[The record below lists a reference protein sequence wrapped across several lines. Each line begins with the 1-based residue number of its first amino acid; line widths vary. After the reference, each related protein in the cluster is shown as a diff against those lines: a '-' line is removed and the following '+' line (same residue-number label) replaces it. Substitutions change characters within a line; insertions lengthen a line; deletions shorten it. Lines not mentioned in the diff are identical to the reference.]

1 MMGLG
6 VSSDHILRAGPEL
19 YPHIACMFS
28 CILTHGTAPRDMVI
42 STVIPI
48 PKGRNSN
55 ITNAD
60 NYRGI
65 ALSAIL
71 EKLLDLIIL
80 VRYGDLLCSSDLQFG
95 YKHGRLYQKRPLST
109 MCITPVPFIALFWM
123 PPKRSTVLSIVGYF
137 DCY

>member
-1 MMGLG
+1 
-6 VSSDHILRAGPEL
+6 
-19 YPHIACMFS
+19 
-28 CILTHGTAPRDMVI
+28 MVI

-48 PKGRNSN
+48 PKGRNAN

-71 EKLLDLIIL
+71 GKLLDLIVL
-80 VRYGDLLCSSDLQFG
+80 VRYGELLCSSDLQFG
-95 YKHGRLYQKRPLST
+95 FKRGRSTSMCTLVLKRPLST